1 MKDTNSVIN
10 WFEVSTPPGYYS
22 INDTVGDILSSFK
35 GKLFLI
41 KTGLS
46 LLRQLKGGSSK
57 DGEKKGEVAGMNLS
71 SVKINKNLIDTAKSF
86 TLKRLFMMAG
96 KTFTKEMILDINA
109 DLNKIKKKAK

>member
-1 MKDTNSVIN
+1 MK
-10 WFEVSTPPGYYS
+10 GC
-22 INDTVGDILSSFK
+22 
-35 GKLFLI
+35 
-41 KTGLS
+41 
-46 LLRQLKGGSSK
+46 SSK